1 MTVLIVEDEIL
12 AANQLK
18 RFIKDYDPQIN
29 ILPVAD
35 SIREAVEVLLD
46 CKPDLI
52 FMDIQLADGLSFD
65 IFRLVDVQSPVIFT
79 TAYDHYAVEA
89 FKVNSVD
96 YLLKPIQSSAIE
108 NAFGNFEAKK
118 QFFSNLNQKQN
129 VANSAKST
137 NQSYKERFLVKVG
150 NKLIPVEESEI
161 NHFFAEDKWTYLV
174 TRMNKKYIVNYTLT
188 ELETL
193 LDPGKYFRL
202 NRQFTVP
209 KSSILS
215 LETYFKG
222 QVIAKIRL
230 LESEKIVVSRQQ
242 TPLLK
247 QWMGE

>member
-18 RFIKDYDPQIN
+18 RFVKEYDSEIN

-35 SIREAVEVLLD
+35 SIQETVEILLD

-65 IFRLVDVQSPVIFT
+65 IFRLADVQSPVIFT
-79 TAYDHYAVEA
+79 TAYDHYAIEA
-89 FKVNSVD
+89 FKVHSVD
-96 YLLKPIQSSAIE
+96 YLLKPIQLSAVE
-108 NAFGNFEAKK
+108 NAFKNFEAKK
-118 QFFSNLNQKQN
+118 QFFSNLDQKQN
-129 VANSAKST
+129 IADSAKST

-150 NKLIPVEESEI
+150 NKLIPVDEEDI

-174 TRMNKKYIVNYTLT
+174 TKSNKKYIVNYTLT

-193 LDPGKYFRL
+193 LDPGKYFRI
-202 NRQFTVP
+202 NRQYTVP
-209 KSSILS
+209 KTSILS

-222 QVIAKIRL
+222 QVIVKIKL
-230 LESEKIVVSRQQ
+230 LESEKIMVSRQQ

-247 QWMGE
+247 KWMGE